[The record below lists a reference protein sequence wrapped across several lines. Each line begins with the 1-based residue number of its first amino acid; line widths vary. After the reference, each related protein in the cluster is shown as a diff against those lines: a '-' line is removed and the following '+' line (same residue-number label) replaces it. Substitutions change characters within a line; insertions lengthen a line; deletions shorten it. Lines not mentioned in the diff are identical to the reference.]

1 MKSKNSQPPKI
12 LSGTEENCDVSFLKS
27 FHLHELL
34 RKENNAFKKNMNA
47 SFVKNSLERNLRS
60 VDVFFF
66 FGKKKKKKTEK
77 NKLAAWKL
85 NQLLTK

>member
-34 RKENNAFKKNMNA
+34 RKENNAFKKNLNA
-47 SFVKNSLERNLRS
+47 SLVKNSLERNIRS
-60 VDVFFF
+60 VDVIFR
-66 FGKKKKKKTEK
+66 KKKKKTEK

>member
-1 MKSKNSQPPKI
+1 MKGKNSQPPKI
-12 LSGTEENCDVSFLKS
+12 LSGTENNCDVSFLKS

-60 VDVFFF
+60 VDVFFS
-66 FGKKKKKKTEK
+66 GKKQQQQKKKQKK
-77 NKLAAWKL
+77 INCLHG
-85 NQLLTK
+85 N